1 MPTPADV
8 STAGLAAAAAVSVV
22 LGVVLCPFAKRL
34 IGLAKDF
41 YRDLGQ
47 VFFICS
53 LLFSQL
59 KLWLIIQWRM
69 LLGRGRWLLLQI
81 LFST

>member
-1 MPTPADV
+1 LLFLPLHVEQLVWLD
-8 STAGLAAAAAVSVV
+8 SLAVV
-22 LGVVLCPFAKRL
+22 CPFAKRL

-47 VFFICS
+47 VFSFAVAPP
-53 LLFSQL
+53 FSIL
-59 KLWLIIQWRM
+59 SSFSPANNSEENCWLAKPSFFHSHHE
-69 LLGRGRWLLLQI
+69 I